1 MSTKRTVTSRMT
13 LDVVMPDIQKT
24 VTVTQGDINR
34 RFEITLVDN
43 GKPFQLGVKW
53 TVALA
58 GVKPSGAQIYNS
70 CTVSQGKIIYDF
82 AGGPEIATEAG
93 AFDVQFDIYDEV
105 GDVLA
110 SPKIWISVLPNKNRE
125 MQSEDQFT
133 ATQDILRR
141 INETEEEKLALV
153 QAAVDDAKTVENDI
167 KTAEDKRKETVNK
180 MLSEVDEQKETV
192 NTMLSEV
199 DEQKEAINKM
209 LSEADEQIRKAIK
222 EQVADSLDIAND
234 LETDDAAKALSAAQG
249 VVLKEM
255 INASAGSARIATG
268 SYEGTGT
275 NYYSLYLPFIPSVI
289 FIVGNYSYYVDEL
302 ENSDVE
308 HKSFEIR
315 RLVLPA
321 QSYVQD
327 ITEYNYEYNDG
338 SSENWVDIY
347 GAIDI
352 DVFTIGAGSGFE
364 VCLTAQKFETHCN
377 MEGVEYRYFAIGKAS
392 SMV

>member
-153 QAAVDDAKTVENDI
+153 RAAVDDAEKVGKEL
-167 KTAEDKRKETVNK
+167 KTAESLRETAEQGRVEAESARVQAEKTRVTAEEKR
-180 MLSEVDEQKETV
+180 Q
-192 NTMLSEV
+192 
-199 DEQKEAINKM
+199 EAIVKYLTETGKEIDKM
-209 LSEADEQIRKAIK
+209 VEKAVG
-222 EQVADSLDIAND
+222 EQVADSLGIVDN
-234 LETDDAAKALSAAQG
+234 LETDDPYKALSAAQG
-249 VVLKEM
+249 VVLKQLLGEEANKVTDM
-255 INASAGSARIATG
+255 ESGNYIGTNAYTLTLTFSFVPKVILIIGDFPTDSSYNVLRSVGLICPQEGVLMANHYYYSGSAYKTVMMGSFAATANAK
-268 SYEGTGT
+268 EVVVNVDGTT
-275 NYYSLYLPFIPSVI
+275 VTLKDSSISTP
-289 FIVGNYSYYVDEL
+289 D
-302 ENSDVE
+302 
-308 HKSFEIR
+308 
-315 RLVLPA
+315 
-321 QSYVQD
+321 SYVETFNRQRYD
-327 ITEYNYEYNDG
+327 
-338 SSENWVDIY
+338 
-347 GAIDI
+347 
-352 DVFTIGAGSGFE
+352 SG
-364 VCLTAQKFETHCN
+364 
-377 MEGVEYRYFAIGKAS
+377 RYWYYAWG
-392 SMV
+392 